1 MNFLINAT
9 IANQYNVSRA
19 TVTAWVQ
26 NAKIGK
32 NNLQLVESNGKFN
45 ILNNKSNE
53 AELARLASQGRRYK
67 NLTNAKTVSV
77 DSHFYDIFSAEE
89 IVEIISDLRFKKEIN
104 LKFRYKNRGA
114 DLWDTYYLE
123 DYNSVNDSAFN
134 FLKHLINDIEPF
146 IPNNPSINLV
156 DLGPGNA
163 YPVKKLLGELID
175 LKYIQKYLAIDI
187 APEMNDLAQKN
198 INKWYPNLPV
208 YKYEKDFETQRFGK
222 ILLENRGNLASSFN
236 LMLYIGNTITNSDDR
251 IQVLKN
257 IRSGMINK
265 DLLVVTSSLD
275 SLENRLALDHVSKD
289 KNSLKRQAWHLEMM
303 GIDIEKCTTRV
314 EYNEKINA
322 KVKYLILDKDY
333 VIDFDFLNQK
343 NQVELYNNDSI
354 VIWKHF
360 LTDLDKIL
368 FEIKQAKLSP
378 LVIKLDKSKT
388 NVMIICEGS

>member
-123 DYNSVNDSAFN
+123 DYNPVNDSAFN

-360 LTDLDKIL
+360 LNDLDKIL
-368 FEIKQAKLSP
+368 F
-378 LVIKLDKSKT
+378 
-388 NVMIICEGS
+388 